1 MKQYTKYAYMA
12 MFCIAI
18 EAILEFLVP
27 LLMANLI
34 DYGVANN
41 DEHYIY
47 VKGLQMIIC
56 AVSALILGAGSARFA
71 AVAGQGLGGNL
82 RKAENGKRQAYSFL
96 NINPFRGLFLFSKI

>member
-1 MKQYTKYAYMA
+1 MLKRIFSYMKQYTKYAYMA

-56 AVSALILGAGSARFA
+56 AVSALILGAGSAGTWCKFKESR
-71 AVAGQGLGGNL
+71 
-82 RKAENGKRQAYSFL
+82 
-96 NINPFRGLFLFSKI
+96 I